1 MKPHLLL
8 LALVLAIGC
17 TRAEGPDEPAPSIG
31 TIDNGWSPTNGRG
44 TVLIDRPDGGRI
56 ELRFHDG
63 FEGYTG
69 GLVLGSQNGPAFRYW
84 PPGVDQAG
92 KPLAIWCAQD
102 ESIRDRGRDLEYSW
116 GWSENLG
123 TGPGGVPL
131 RYLRG
136 SVIEEGSGG
145 LTLVSEHAAEP
156 LHVVRRAR
164 VRPDGAVLMDVRFTN
179 TAQREFH
186 FDLWTGDDPWV
197 GEYGTAEGD
206 RGWFGAQVFDDER
219 SLPAD
224 QTGCLGVVDRDVVLG
239 EGEEARSFAV
249 ANAFCLS
256 PMSPKPDQVHFANRF
271 AHSPDDVDP
280 ARPLEGSTMTA
291 FNLGWV
297 DLKLAPGEQLSLAYA
312 LGMADA
318 SGGADEAPAPPTIEP
333 AEWEALAAVPWEPL
347 AEPLTRDPLRFAWE
361 RVEME
366 VQEGLDAVEVRGIYR
381 LQNRSDEPNVR
392 RIFFPF
398 AVDEEHPYPFE
409 IEVSTG
415 QVRRLRDG
423 VVFPIE
429 VPARGELEFT
439 VRYRQRTTVPSATYI
454 VTSARA
460 WNDPLDRSILVISG
474 PQGWEP
480 KTTSFPMTRQRDEA
494 GRTVWLA
501 DMERFFPDREL
512 SASW

>member
-1 MKPHLLL
+1 MKPYIL
-8 LALVLAIGC
+8 LATLVLAVGC
-17 TRAEGPDEPAPSIG
+17 TCADPPDEPAPHSG
-31 TIDNGWSPTNGRG
+31 TIDSSWDPVNGRG
-44 TVLIDRPDGGRI
+44 VVRLDRADGSRV

-63 FEGYTG
+63 FAGYTG

-84 PPGVDQAG
+84 PPGVDPES

-136 SVIEEGSGG
+136 AVMQEGDDGV
-145 LTLVSEHAAEP
+145 TLVSEHAAEP
-156 LHVVRRAR
+156 LQVVRRAR
-164 VRPDGAVLMDVRFTN
+164 IRPDGTVLMDVRLTN
-179 TAQREFH
+179 TSDYDFA

-206 RGWFGAQVFDDER
+206 RGWFDGGVFDNER
-219 SLPAD
+219 SLEPAEV
-224 QTGCLGVVDRDVVLG
+224 GCLGVVDREVTLG
-239 EGEEARSFAV
+239 EGEAARTFAV

-256 PMSPKPDQVHFANRF
+256 PASARPDQVHFANRF
-271 AHSPDDVDP
+271 AHGPDEVHP
-280 ARPLEGSTMTA
+280 ELPLEGSTMTA
-291 FNLGWV
+291 FNLGWIDV
-297 DLKLAPGEQLSLAYA
+297 KLAPGEQLELAYA

-318 SGGADEAPAPPTIEP
+318 SGSAEDVPVPPAID
-333 AEWEALAAVPWEPL
+333 ALEWEALAAVPWESLSAP
-347 AEPLTRDPLRFAWE
+347 ETRDPLRFAWE

-366 VQEGLDAVEVRGIYR
+366 VQPGLHEVEVRGIYR
-381 LQNRSDEPNVR
+381 LQNRSEEPAVR

-398 AVDEEHPYPFE
+398 AVDEEHPYPSQ
-409 IEVSTG
+409 IHVSTG

-429 VPARGELEFT
+429 VPAHGELEFE
-439 VRYRQRTTVPSATYI
+439 VRYRQRTTVPNATYI

-474 PQGWEP
+474 PDGWAP
-480 KTTSFPMTRQRDEA
+480 VTTSFPMVEQIED
-494 GRTVWLA
+494 GRTIWVA

>member
-1 MKPHLLL
+1 MKPLLCTLALAL
-8 LALVLAIGC
+8 LAGC
-17 TRAEGPDEPAPSIG
+17 TCAEPVEESAAPTG
-31 TIDNGWSPTNGRG
+31 TLVNGWSPVSGRG
-44 TVLIDRPDGGRI
+44 DVQVDRADGSRV

-84 PPGVDQAG
+84 PPGVDPES

-102 ESIRDRGRDLEYSW
+102 ESLRDRGRDLEYSW

-131 RYLRG
+131 RFLRG
-136 SVIEEGSGG
+136 AVIGEGDDGV
-145 LTLVSEHAAEP
+145 TLVSEHAAEP

-164 VRPDGAVLMDVRFTN
+164 IRPDATVLMDVRFTN
-179 TAQREFH
+179 TAPHPFA

-206 RGWFGAQVFDDER
+206 RGWAGDAVFENER
-219 SLPAD
+219 SLEPGSV
-224 QTGCLGVVDRDVVLG
+224 GCLGVVDRSVSLG
-239 EGEEARSFAV
+239 EATYAV

-256 PMSPKPDQVHFANRF
+256 PATPQPDQVHFANRF
-271 AHSPDDVDP
+271 AHGYDDVHP
-280 ARPLEGSTMTA
+280 SQPLEGSTMTA

-297 DLKLAPGEQLSLAYA
+297 DRELGPGETLHLGYA
-312 LGMADA
+312 LGLADA
-318 SGGADEAPAPPTIEP
+318 SGPSHQAPLPPPIEP

-347 AEPLTRDPLRFAWE
+347 AEELTRDPLRFAWE

-366 VQEGLDAVEVRGIYR
+366 VLPGLDEVEIRGLYR

-398 AVDEEHPYPFE
+398 AVDEEHPYPGQ
-409 IEVSTG
+409 IRVSTG
-415 QVRRLRDG
+415 EVKRLRDG
-423 VVFPIE
+423 VVFGIE
-429 VPARGELEFT
+429 VPASGELEFEVT
-439 VRYRQRTTVPSATYI
+439 YRQRTTAPNATYI

-460 WNDPLDRSILVISG
+460 WNDPLDQSILVVMG
-474 PQGWEP
+474 PEGWAP
-480 KTTSFPMTRQRDEA
+480 KETSFPMVEQTDES
-494 GRTVWLA
+494 GRTIWVA
-501 DMERFFPDREL
+501 DMYRFFPDREL
-512 SASW
+512 FASW

>member
-1 MKPHLLL
+1 MKPLL
-8 LALVLAIGC
+8 LALALALLAGC
-17 TRAEGPDEPAPSIG
+17 TCAGPADTPATASGTVVNAWNPS
-31 TIDNGWSPTNGRG
+31 NGRG
-44 TVLIDRPDGGRI
+44 LVQVDRADGSRV

-69 GLVLGSQNGPAFRYW
+69 GLVLGSQNGPAYRYW
-84 PPGVDQAG
+84 PPGVDPASE
-92 KPLAIWCAQD
+92 PLAIWCAQD
-102 ESIRDRGRDLEYSW
+102 ESLRDRGRDLEYSW

-123 TGPGGVPL
+123 AGPGGVPL

-136 SVIEEGSGG
+136 AIISEGDDGV
-145 LTLVSEHAAEP
+145 TLVSEHAAEP

-164 VRPDGAVLMDVRFTN
+164 IRPDATVLMDVRFTN
-179 TAQREFH
+179 TAAYPFG

-206 RGWFGAQVFDDER
+206 RGWAGDEVFDNER
-219 SLPAD
+219 SLAPDAV
-224 QTGCLGVVDRDVVLG
+224 GCLGVVDRSVMLG
-239 EGEEARSFAV
+239 EGEAARSYAV

-256 PMSPKPDQVHFANRF
+256 PDSPRPDQAHFANRF
-271 AHSPDDVDP
+271 AHGYADVHP
-280 ARPLEGSTMTA
+280 SQPLEGSTMTA

-297 DLKLAPGEQLSLAYA
+297 DRELGPGETLHLAYA

-318 SGGADEAPAPPTIEP
+318 SGARQDAPTPPSIDP
-333 AEWEALAAVPWEPL
+333 AEWRSLAAVPWEPL
-347 AEPLTRDPLRFAWE
+347 TEPETRDPLRFAWE

-366 VQEGLDAVEVRGIYR
+366 VLPGLDEVEIRGIYR
-381 LQNRSDEPNVR
+381 LQNRSDTPNMR

-398 AVDEEHPYPFE
+398 AVDDEHPYPSQ
-409 IEVSTG
+409 IHVSTG
-415 QVRRLRDG
+415 AVNRLRDG

-429 VPARGELEFT
+429 VPADGELEFE
-439 VRYRQRTTVPSATYI
+439 VRYRQRTTVPNATYI

-474 PQGWEP
+474 PQGWKP
-480 KTTSFPMTRQRDEA
+480 KTTSFPMVQQTDEA
-494 GRTVWLA
+494 GRTTWVA

>member
-1 MKPHLLL
+1 MKPHLFL
-8 LALVLAIGC
+8 LALVLAVGC
-17 TRAEGPDEPAPSIG
+17 TCAEPPDEPAPPTG
-31 TIDNGWSPTNGRG
+31 TIDSGWDPVNGRG
-44 TVLIDRPDGGRI
+44 IVRVDRVDGSRV

-84 PPGVDQAG
+84 PPGVDPEG

-102 ESIRDRGRDLEYSW
+102 ESIRDRSRDLEYSW

-136 SVIEEGSGG
+136 AVIQEGDDG

-164 VRPDGAVLMDVRFTN
+164 VRPDGTVLMHARFTN
-179 TAQREFH
+179 TAQHEFN

-206 RGWFGAQVFDDER
+206 RGWFGGLVFDDER
-219 SLPAD
+219 SLPGD
-224 QTGCLGVVDRDVVLG
+224 QVGCLGVVDRDVVLG
-239 EGEEARSFAV
+239 EGEAARTFAV

-256 PMSPKPDQVHFANRF
+256 PSSPRPDQVHFANRF
-271 AHSPDDVDP
+271 AHGPDDVHP
-280 ARPLEGSTMTA
+280 GSALEGSTMTA

-297 DLKLAPGEQLSLAYA
+297 DLELAPGEQLELSYS

-318 SGGADEAPAPPTIEP
+318 SGPAEQAPVPPSILP
-333 AEWEALAAVPWEPL
+333 AEWEALAAVPWQPL

-366 VQEGLDAVEVRGIYR
+366 VLPGLDAVEVRGIYR
-381 LQNRSDEPNVR
+381 LQNRSDAPNVR

-398 AVDEEHPYPFE
+398 AVDEQHPYPYE
-409 IEVSTG
+409 IDVSTG
-415 QVRRLRDG
+415 AVRRLRDG

-429 VPARGELEFT
+429 VPAQGELEFE
-439 VRYRQRTTVPSATYI
+439 VRYRQRTTVPNATYI

-460 WNDPLDRSILVISG
+460 WNDPLDRSILVVSG
-474 PQGWEP
+474 PEGWKP
-480 KTTSFPMTRQRDEA
+480 TTTSFPMVQQQDEA
-494 GRTVWLA
+494 GRAVWLA